1 MNTAAAAPEGENMT
15 AREAQVSHCLGVRAI
30 GIRLGS
36 APLDI
41 AELTA
46 SLRDTHTL
54 VNSEEIVF
62 CDYRR
67 LLTFKDNNHLH
78 HRYFLVKEGPK

>member
-1 MNTAAAAPEGENMT
+1 MNAAAAPAGENMT
-15 AREAQVSHCLGVRAI
+15 AQEAQVSYCLGVRGI

-36 APLDI
+36 APLDM
-41 AELTA
+41 AELLA

-54 VNSEEIVF
+54 VNTEEIAF
-62 CDYRR
+62 FKYRR

-78 HRYFLVKEGPK
+78 HRYFLVKEGKK